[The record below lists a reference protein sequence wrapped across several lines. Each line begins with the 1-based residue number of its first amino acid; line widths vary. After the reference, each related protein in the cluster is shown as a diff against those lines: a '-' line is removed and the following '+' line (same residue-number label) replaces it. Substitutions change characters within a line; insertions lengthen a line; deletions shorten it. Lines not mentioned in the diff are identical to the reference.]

1 MKSPF
6 DFMKNAKLI
15 DLSGEKIYFN
25 ISYFKRVW
33 LYLPSLSGRNGRHLT
48 WKAKHW
54 WSLPFTKP
62 TYWVWSKVKVTC
74 NHCGEDAGS

>member
-1 MKSPF
+1 MK
-6 DFMKNAKLI
+6 KLI
-15 DLSGEKIYFN
+15 RKFVEGTDIGTAHILYLET
-25 ISYFKRVW
+25 SYFKRVW